1 MFFFLNLDLY
11 TLCTVRR
18 CGGVGDGK
26 VEGVILRFLFS
37 TDGGVVLSAHFTSGL
52 FKGADS
58 CLSSPAGPLWFVW
71 GCSGIER

>member
-1 MFFFLNLDLY
+1 M
-11 TLCTVRR
+11 LCEEV
-18 CGGVGDGK
+18 GGVGDGK
-26 VEGVILRFLFS
+26 VEGWSFYVFIFS

-71 GCSGIER
+71 GFSGIER